1 MKKRNNTQPADSS
14 KLEESLHSFIEVF
27 YRIFKI
33 GIYYPVGHSV
43 IDQAVENFIKS
54 LRETFPTCRTIV
66 LEFKI
71 EGLFIEKTHLS
82 DKNIAVRELYQLMTR
97 LGVKTIEFD
106 RIIPH
111 IHFLQFVKSLLAWR
125 AELDGTKSFKA
136 FNITDLPSSIRVSQE
151 KFVAEGDG
159 SEGDD
164 PDGEFSRSMEKMYDV
179 LVDQGFSSEQVDG
192 CRELMTNL
200 STMVVGEKVDI
211 ENFPN
216 ATWYDVQSLLVKS
229 VTRAASGSNSIH
241 EGTIVQSD
249 VNALSTIF
257 VSLEKGLTDSK
268 SKETIRL
275 LLAHLATGAK
285 KKEDTASEEKT
296 SSNGDKTA
304 GQDVHFEASVAD
316 IADYIEKNSVPLKA
330 VGKMSFTDRS
340 QELSIL
346 LQLLNTSEESKV
358 LERCRK
364 NLQTTLSSQ
373 MTSQEW
379 GIVFSGMQHL
389 AESKNIE
396 QFKDIVEMVMETLRD
411 GQDVNSKV
419 FIITFWKKVPRNMHV
434 LLWPFVVNELL
445 FFGMEQDLNTFYELT
460 KVASYMPADVMRQLW
475 PQLEAMAVYK
485 EKKVAPA
492 FFRPSFVDSYQF
504 FSILLDMPI
513 GEIIAPRI
521 LSALKEAPQDDF
533 FKVVGPV
540 LQPSNLEHLLFLRL
554 YLNHAPFKEVPLVL
568 KMGAGKIILEFLE
581 NIVTEQRDESWLP
594 TTIEATVSFPVKG
607 IKEMLVRIV
616 EERKM
621 KVVPVWPKSCRKAA
635 ENVLQLLKRQKLSHL
650 L

>member
-1 MKKRNNTQPADSS
+1 VKKRNNTQPVSSS

-33 GIYYPVGHSV
+33 GIYYPVGHVV
-43 IDQAVENFIKS
+43 IDQAAENFIKS
-54 LRETFPTCRTIV
+54 LRETFSTSRTVV
-66 LEFKI
+66 LEFRVD
-71 EGLFIEKTHLS
+71 GLFIEKTHLS
-82 DKNIAVRELYQLMTR
+82 DKNAAVRELYQLMTR
-97 LGVKTIEFD
+97 LGVQAIEFD

-111 IHFLQFVKSLLAWR
+111 IHFLQFVKSLLTWR
-125 AELDGTKSFKA
+125 AELDRTKSFKA
-136 FNITDLPSSIRVSQE
+136 FNITDLPSSIKVSQE
-151 KFVAEGDG
+151 KYVAEGSG
-159 SEGDD
+159 SAGED
-164 PDGEFSRSMEKMYDV
+164 PDGELSRSLDKMYDA
-179 LVDQGFSSEQVDG
+179 LAEQGFSPEQVTG

-200 STMVVGEKVDI
+200 STMVIGEIVDI

-216 ATWYDVQSLLVKS
+216 ATWHDVQSLLIKS
-229 VTRAASGSNSIH
+229 VTRVRGDKSVH

-285 KKEDTASEEKT
+285 KKEDTEAEEKV
-296 SSNGDKTA
+296 SPDEDKT
-304 GQDVHFEASVAD
+304 GTQNIRFEASVTD
-316 IADYIEKNSVPLKA
+316 IASFIENNSVPLK
-330 VGKMSFTDRS
+330 VLEQMSFTDRS
-340 QELSIL
+340 QELSII
-346 LQLLNTSEESKV
+346 LQLLNTREESEV
-358 LERCRK
+358 SARCRK
-364 NLQTTLSSQ
+364 ILQTTLSSQ

-379 GIVFSGMQHL
+379 GIVFSGMLHI

-396 QFKDIVEMVMETLRD
+396 QFRDIVEMVMETLRD

-419 FIITFWKKVPRNMHV
+419 FIITFWKKVPKNMHV

-460 KVASYMPADVMRQLW
+460 RVASHMPADVMRQLW
-475 PQLEAMAVYK
+475 PQLEVMAVYK
-485 EKKVAPA
+485 DKKVAPA
-492 FFRPSFVDSYQF
+492 FFRPSFIDSYQF

-521 LSALKEAPQDDF
+521 LTALKEDPQDDF

-540 LQPSNLEHLLFLRL
+540 LQPSHLEHLLFLRL
-554 YLNHAPFKEVPLVL
+554 YLNHTPFKEVPLAL

-581 NIVTEQRDESWLP
+581 NILNEQRVEAWLP
-594 TTIEATVSFPVKG
+594 RTIEATASMPVKG
-607 IKEMLVRIV
+607 IKEMLVRVV

-621 KVVPVWPKSCRKAA
+621 KVVPVWPKNCRKAA
-635 ENVLQLLKRQKLSHL
+635 ENALQLLKRQKLSHL

>member
-1 MKKRNNTQPADSS
+1 MEKRNNTQLVNSS

-33 GIYYPVGHSV
+33 GIYYPVGHVV

-54 LRETFPTCRTIV
+54 LRETFATSRIIV
-66 LEFKI
+66 LEFKV
-71 EGLFIEKTHLS
+71 EGLFVEKTHLD

-97 LGVKTIEFD
+97 LGVQTIEFD

-136 FNITDLPSSIRVSQE
+136 FNVTDLPSSIRVSQE

-159 SEGDD
+159 SSADD
-164 PDGEFSRSMEKMYDV
+164 PEGEFSRSLEKMYDA
-179 LVDQGFSSEQVDG
+179 LADQGFSSEQVDG

-216 ATWYDVQSLLVKS
+216 ATWYDVQSLLIKS
-229 VTRAASGSNSIH
+229 VTRTSGGNSIH

-257 VSLEKGLTDSK
+257 VSLEKGLTDNK

-285 KKEDTASEEKT
+285 ENEDTESEEKI
-296 SSNGDKTA
+296 SPGEDKT
-304 GQDVHFEASVAD
+304 GTREVRFEASVTD
-316 IADYIEKNSVPLKA
+316 IASYIEKNSVPLK
-330 VGKMSFTDRS
+330 VLEKMSFTDRS
-340 QELSIL
+340 QELSIV
-346 LQLLNTSEESKV
+346 LQLLNTREESKV
-358 LERCRK
+358 LARCK
-364 NLQTTLSSQ
+364 NILQTTLSSQ
-373 MTSQEW
+373 MTSREW
-379 GIVFSGMQHL
+379 GIVFYGMLHI

-396 QFKDIVEMVMETLRD
+396 QFRDIVEMVMETLRD
-411 GQDVNSKV
+411 AEDVNSKV

-460 KVASYMPADVMRQLW
+460 RVASHMPADVMRQLW
-475 PQLEAMAVYK
+475 PQLEVMAVYK
-485 EKKVAPA
+485 DKKVAPA
-492 FFRPSFVDSYQF
+492 FFRPSFIDSYQF

-521 LSALKEAPQDDF
+521 LTALKEAPQDDF
-533 FKVVGPV
+533 FKAVGPV

-554 YLNHAPFKEVPLVL
+554 YLNHAPFKEVPLAL
-568 KMGAGKIILEFLE
+568 KMGAGNIILEFLE
-581 NIVTEQRDESWLP
+581 NILNEQREEAWLP
-594 TTIEATVSFPVKG
+594 RTIEATAAMPVKG
-607 IKEMLVRIV
+607 IKAMLVRVV

-621 KVVPVWPKSCRKAA
+621 KVVPVWPKNCRKAA
-635 ENVLQLLKRQKLSHL
+635 ENALHLLKRQKLAHL